1 MVFATRAMDDYV
13 RRLGIHGAA
22 AIPCS
27 ARSLTREEARAVDR
41 GRIVWMASVLLFFVV
56 LYGGVLFQT
65 KADRQSWIYMSIT
78 LGAVALIFA
87 AMAWFRI
94 RKRRDYRDPHIRVEA
109 GETELVVAG
118 PAGRDSRPYEA
129 VAIAEL
135 LSVATKS
142 SRRFTGILLDTRL
155 GPIRLEDEHYK
166 EGRAVAGA
174 ILKRLEALGLPAGP
188 DAL

>member
-1 MVFATRAMDDYV
+1 MVFARRSMDDYV

-22 AIPCS
+22 AIPGA
-27 ARSLTREEARAVDR
+27 ARSLTLEEARAVDR
-41 GRIVWMASVLLFFVV
+41 GHIVWMVSVLLFFAA
-56 LYGGVLFQT
+56 LYGGVAFYAG
-65 KADRQSWIYMSIT
+65 ADPKSWTMFGIT
-78 LGAVALIFA
+78 FGLLTLIVG

-109 GETELVVAG
+109 GEAELVVAG
-118 PAGRDSRPYEA
+118 PMGRDSRLYEA
-129 VAIAEL
+129 VAIAEI
-135 LSVATKS
+135 LSVATRS

-166 EGRAVAGA
+166 DGRAVAGA
-174 ILKRLEALGLPAGP
+174 ILKRLDALGLPAGP